1 MDEQIEDFIRELDQ
15 LVVKYTPDFEPHII
29 ASMLL
34 SRVTHL
40 VSDDPTTGKA
50 LVQYVWEQLDLIDQG
65 TRGLLP

>member
-1 MDEQIEDFIRELDQ
+1 MDPNIDEFIQELDQ
-15 LVVKYTPDFEPHII
+15 LIAKWGPTFEPHVT

-40 VSDDPTTGKA
+40 VAEDPATGKA

-65 TRGLLP
+65 TRGLLA

>member
-1 MDEQIEDFIRELDQ
+1 VDSNIEQFIDQLDQ
-15 LVVKYTPDFEPHII
+15 LVARHTPDFEPHII

-50 LVQYVWEQLDLIDQG
+50 LVQYVWEQLDQIDQG
-65 TRGLLP
+65 TRGLLA